1 MPSFR
6 SAALVSVL
14 LSTVP
19 NGVSIRAPFLPA
31 STCDRLAIRH
41 TPNPI
46 TAPPSTMTPI
56 MMATTKRMTF
66 RAPPPEGGAVV
77 VAGSAVAAAGLAAAA
92 AAIPP
97 LAGVALAAPATTA
110 PHLVQNFDAPSSVAP
125 QDVQKAI
132 THL

>member
-1 MPSFR
+1 MPSLR
-6 SAALVSVL
+6 NAALVSVL

-56 MMATTKRMTF
+56 MMATTIRMTF
-66 RAPPPEGGAVV
+66 SAPPPEGGVV

-110 PHLVQNFDAPSSVAP
+110 PHLVQNFDAPSNVAP

>member
-1 MPSFR
+1 MPSLR
-6 SAALVSVL
+6 NAALVSVL

-19 NGVSIRAPFLPA
+19 KGVSIRAPFLPA

-46 TAPPSTMTPI
+46 TAPPSTMTP
-56 MMATTKRMTF
+56 MRMATTIRMTF
-66 RAPPPEGGAVV
+66 SAPPPVGGAV

-97 LAGVALAAPATTA
+97 LAGVAPAAPATVA
-110 PHLVQNFDAPSSVAP
+110 PHLVQNLPVPSSVAP
-125 QDVQKAI
+125 QDVHKAI